1 MKTTAV
7 VLALGLVFTLGCRA
21 ISKQAKT
28 ELAQPVNCDTAQEDI
43 RILKAEHASV
53 AKQFAEGVTA
63 ITPAGAVL
71 SILTLQEE
79 DKLKVAVGDYNH
91 RLKRKIHE
99 IQTVCN
105 IS

>member
-7 VLALGLVFTLGCRA
+7 VLALGLVFALGCRA
-21 ISKQAKT
+21 ISKEAKM
-28 ELAQPVNCDTAQEDI
+28 ELAKPVNCDTAQEDI

-53 AKQFAEGVTA
+53 AEQFADGVTA
-63 ITPAGAVL
+63 VVPAGAVL
-71 SILTLQEE
+71 SILTLQEK
-79 DKLKVAVGDYNH
+79 DKIEVAVGDYNH

-99 IQTVCN
+99 IETVCN